1 MPWEMLWIESVWL
14 LDAQRKRR
22 AVREQLST
30 VLRLSGMSGHPCR
43 RSGLEMRVVGDE
55 VVLLDVANGHVH
67 RLNVTAGQ
75 IWAYCDGQTTLP
87 EIAARLAGTYG
98 MNSAEVATDVENAV
112 RELTR
117 LGLLTNSDG

>member
-1 MPWEMLWIESVWL
+1 MP
-14 LDAQRKRR
+14 
-22 AVREQLST
+22 
-30 VLRLSGMSGHPCR
+30 GHPCR

-55 VVLLDVANGHVH
+55 VVLLDVVNGHVH

-75 IWAYCDGQTTLP
+75 IWEYCDGRTTLP

-98 MNSAEVATDVENAV
+98 MNSTEVAADVENTV

-117 LGLLTNSDG
+117 LGLLTNSDD